1 MTHLQNADRGTQR
14 THMDRFVVIPVDN
27 EYVYRGMRNIHTSM
41 TDNIKLLP
49 AKKHQPSSKQD
60 VYHKKNDNTPQ
71 LLTLPTSCS
80 MTSSPFIW
88 LYDWEQHS
96 QIVSATIYQKTHNI
110 IGDDILTSS
119 SGCTSLC
126 IWYCSTHRSSWT
138 FLFSLPNSSCQSN
151 APTSSIG

>member
-1 MTHLQNADRGTQR
+1 MNTFLERGTR
-14 THMDRFVVIPVDN
+14 K
-27 EYVYRGMRNIHTSM
+27 IHTSL

-49 AKKHQPSSKQD
+49 AKKYQPSSRQD
-60 VYHKKNDNTPQ
+60 VYHKKHDNTPQ
-71 LLTLPTSCS
+71 LLTLPTSCR

-88 LYDWEQHS
+88 LYDWEQRS

-126 IWYCSTHRSSWT
+126 IWYSSTHRSSWT
-138 FLFSLPNSSCQSN
+138 TCIVFLIPHASRMPLRLWLVEVASMPGLMLFL
-151 APTSSIG
+151 SSIVVH